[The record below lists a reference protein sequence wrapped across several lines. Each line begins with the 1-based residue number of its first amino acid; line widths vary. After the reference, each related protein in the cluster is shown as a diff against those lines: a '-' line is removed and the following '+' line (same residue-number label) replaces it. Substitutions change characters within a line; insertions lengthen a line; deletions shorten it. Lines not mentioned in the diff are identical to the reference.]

1 VDFHRRYCG
10 HFQRK
15 TRSVFGAAG
24 DYLKGLMQAKR
35 KNMERMEETVVE
47 ADEQRL
53 QHMLTESDWDHRA
66 VLDQVAEEANE
77 WLGGTAES
85 CFLVDE
91 SGFAKKGKH
100 SVGVARQWN
109 GRQGKVDNC
118 QVGVFGALGK
128 GHLATLTDLRLYLP
142 KDWVDHPARCR
153 KAGVPEAER
162 DHRTKTDLA
171 LEMVRHQ
178 RALGIAFAWVGADGG
193 YGKEP
198 AFLRGLEAMGEIFVA
213 DVHKDQ
219 RIYVDDPQPQVPAP
233 ANEGRQRGRPRSR
246 LQAQTE
252 AQRVDE
258 WVAAR
263 APSDWKPVELR
274 DSTEGRLKVEVVHRR
289 VWLWDGKE
297 QQPRHWHLIVRREI
311 DSPQT
316 LKYTLCNAEAA
327 LSTHRLAQ
335 MQAQRFWVERAFQE
349 AKSHCGMAE
358 YQARKWRAWHHHMT
372 LVAMSLLFML
382 EERIAQKDRYPLL
395 SCSDIE
401 TLLKTTL
408 PRRDLERDE
417 VIRQME
423 KRHRKRL
430 AATEAQYR
438 KQGLPIPQT
447 IGAVNLTK

>member
-1 VDFHRRYCG
+1 M
-10 HFQRK
+10 FQ
-15 TRSVFGAAG
+15 AAG

-47 ADEQRL
+47 ANEQRL
-53 QHMLTESDWDHRA
+53 QHMLSDSDWDHRA
-66 VLDQVAEEANE
+66 VLDQVAVEANG
-77 WLGGTAES
+77 WLGGTPDS

-91 SGFAKKGKH
+91 SAFAKKGKH

-142 KDWVDHPARCR
+142 KEWVASPERCR
-153 KAGVPEAER
+153 QAGISPPER
-162 DHRTKTDLA
+162 TLRTKTELA

-178 RALGIAFAWVGADGG
+178 RELGVGFAWVGADGG

-198 AFLRGLEAMGEIFVA
+198 AFLRGLETMGEVFVV

-219 RIYVDDPQPQVPAP
+219 PIYVDDPQPQVVADT
-233 ANEGRQRGRPRSR
+233 GGRGRPRRR
-246 LQAQTE
+246 LQAQTSP
-252 AQRVDE
+252 QRVDE
-258 WVAAR
+258 WVASL
-263 APSDWKPVELR
+263 APSAWQRVTLR
-274 DSTEGRLKVEVVHRR
+274 ESTEGRLEVEVAHQR
-289 VWLWDGKE
+289 VWLWDGQE
-297 QQPRHWHLIVRREI
+297 SQAQHWHLIVRRELG
-311 DSPQT
+311 SPET
-316 LKYTLCNAEAA
+316 LKYTLSNAAA
-327 LSTHRLAQ
+327 DWPIPRLAL

-372 LVAMSLLFML
+372 LVAMSLLFLL
-382 EERIAQKDRYPLL
+382 EERFAQQDSYPLL

-408 PRRDLERDE
+408 PRRDLELEE

-423 KRHRKRL
+423 KRHQKRL
-430 AATEAQYR
+430 DAMEAKYR
-438 KQGLPIPQT
+438 KQGLPLPNI

>member
-1 VDFHRRYCG
+1 
-10 HFQRK
+10 
-15 TRSVFGAAG
+15 
-24 DYLKGLMQAKR
+24 MQAKR

-53 QHMLTESDWDHRA
+53 QHMLTDSDWDHRA
-66 VLDQVAEEANE
+66 VLDQVALEASG
-77 WLGGTAES
+77 WLGGTKDS
-85 CFLVDE
+85 CLLLDE

-118 QVGVFGALGK
+118 QVGVFAALGK

-142 KDWVDHPARCR
+142 KEWVDNPGRCR
-153 KAGVPEAER
+153 KVGVPQEER
-162 DHRTKTDLA
+162 CRRTKAELA

-178 RALGIAFAWVGADGG
+178 RALGVAFAWVGVDGG

-198 AFLRGLEAMGEIFVA
+198 AFLRGLEAMGEVFVA

-219 RIYVDDPQPQVPAP
+219 RIYVDDPQPQLPAE
-233 ANEGRQRGRPRSR
+233 AGGKRGRPRSR
-246 LQAQTE
+246 LQAQTP

-258 WVAAR
+258 WIETL
-263 APSDWKPVELR
+263 APSDWQRVALR
-274 DSTEGRLKVEVVHRR
+274 DSTEGRLEVEVVHRR

-297 QQPRHWHLIVRREI
+297 KAARHWHLIVRREI
-311 DSPQT
+311 GSPLT
-316 LKYTLCNAEAA
+316 LKYTLSNAKAQ
-327 LSTHRLAQ
+327 LPTHRLAQ

-349 AKSHCGMAE
+349 AKSHCGMAD

-382 EERIAQKDRYPLL
+382 EERIAQKDSYPLL

-408 PRRDLERDE
+408 PRRDLEREE

-438 KQGLPIPQT
+438 KQGLPIPET
-447 IGAVNLTK
+447 FGAVNLTK

>member
-1 VDFHRRYCG
+1 
-10 HFQRK
+10 
-15 TRSVFGAAG
+15 
-24 DYLKGLMQAKR
+24 MQAQR
-35 KNMERMEETVVE
+35 KNMERMEEVVVE

-53 QHMLTESDWDHRA
+53 QHMLTDSDWDHRA
-66 VLDQVAEEANE
+66 VLDQVAVEANG
-77 WLGGTAES
+77 WLGGTPDS

-91 SGFAKKGKH
+91 SAFAKKGKH

-142 KDWVDHPARCR
+142 KEWVRSPGRCH
-153 KAGVPEAER
+153 KAGIPQHER
-162 DHRTKTDLA
+162 SLRTKSELA

-178 RALGIAFAWVGADGG
+178 RELGVGFAWVGADGG

-198 AFLRGLEAMGEIFVA
+198 AFLRGLEAMGEVFVA

-219 RIYVDDPQPQVPAP
+219 HIYVDDPQPQVPA
-233 ANEGRQRGRPRSR
+233 AGAGRGRPRSR
-246 LQAQTE
+246 LQAQTS

-258 WVAAR
+258 WVAGL
-263 APSDWKPVELR
+263 APSAWQRVVLR
-274 DSTEGRLKVEVVHRR
+274 ESTEGRLEVEVAHQR

-297 QQPRHWHLIVRREI
+297 KQARCWHLIVRRELG
-311 DSPQT
+311 SPET
-316 LKYTLCNAEAA
+316 LKYTLSNASED
-327 LSTHRLAQ
+327 LPIDRLAQ

-372 LVAMSLLFML
+372 LVAMSLLFLL
-382 EERIAQKDRYPLL
+382 EERFAQQDRYPLL

-408 PRRDLERDE
+408 PRRDLELEE

-423 KRHRKRL
+423 KRHQKRL
-430 AATEAQYR
+430 DATEAKYR
-438 KQGLPIPQT
+438 KQGLPLPDT

>member
-1 VDFHRRYCG
+1 MRFHHGYQG

-15 TRSVFGAAG
+15 TRSVVQAAG

-35 KNMERMEETVVE
+35 KNMERMEEAVVE

-53 QHMLTESDWDHRA
+53 QHMLTDSDWDHRA
-66 VLDQVAEEANE
+66 VLDQVAREANE
-77 WLGGTAES
+77 WLGGTANS
-85 CFLVDE
+85 CFLLDE

-100 SVGVARQWN
+100 CVGVARQWN

-142 KDWVDHPARCR
+142 KEWVDNRQRCA
-153 KAGVPEAER
+153 KAGVPERER
-162 DHRTKTDLA
+162 RARSKVALA
-171 LEMVRHQ
+171 LEMVSHQ
-178 RALGIAFAWVGADGG
+178 RELGVQFAWVGADGG

-198 AFLRGLEAMGEIFVA
+198 AFLRGLDVLGEVFVV

-219 RIYVDDPQPQVPAP
+219 RIYVEDPKPQVPP
-233 ANEGRQRGRPRSR
+233 SDGRQRGRPRSR
-246 LQAQTE
+246 LQARTN

-258 WVAAR
+258 WIDTL
-263 APSDWKPVELR
+263 APSDWQRVMLR
-274 DSTEGRLKVEVVHRR
+274 HSTQGRLEVEVVHRR

-297 QQPRHWHLIVRREI
+297 KQARHWHLIVRREI
-311 DSPQT
+311 NSPQT
-316 LKYTLCNAEAA
+316 LKYTLSNAHAH
-327 LSTHRLAQ
+327 LPTRRLAQ

-349 AKSHCGMAE
+349 AKSHCGMAD

-382 EERIAQKDRYPLL
+382 EERILQKDSYPLL

-408 PRRDLERDE
+408 PRRDLHREE
-417 VIRQME
+417 VIRQMQ
-423 KRHRKRL
+423 KRHHKRL
-430 AATEAQYR
+430 AATEAKYR
-438 KQGLPIPQT
+438 KQGLPLPET

>member
-1 VDFHRRYCG
+1 MFR
-10 HFQRK
+10 
-15 TRSVFGAAG
+15 AAG

-35 KNMERMEETVVE
+35 KNMERMEEAVVA

-53 QHMLTESDWDHRA
+53 QHMLTDSDWDHRA
-66 VLDQVAEEANE
+66 VLDQVAMEANG
-77 WLGGTAES
+77 WLGGTADS
-85 CFLVDE
+85 CFVVDE

-142 KDWVDHPARCR
+142 KAWVDNPGRCR
-153 KAGVPEAER
+153 KAGVPAPER
-162 DHRTKTDLA
+162 CRRTKAELA

-178 RALGIAFAWVGADGG
+178 RELGVTFAWVGADGG

-198 AFLRGLEAMGEIFVA
+198 AFLRGLEAMGEVFVA

-219 RIYVDDPQPQVPAP
+219 RIYVEDPQAQVPVGD
-233 ANEGRQRGRPRSR
+233 ERQRGRPRSR
-246 LQAQTE
+246 LRPQTCP
-252 AQRVDE
+252 QRVDE
-258 WVAAR
+258 WVASL
-263 APSDWKPVELR
+263 APSRWQRVALR
-274 DSTEGRLKVEVVHRR
+274 DSTEGRLEVQVVHQR

-297 QQPRHWHLIVRREI
+297 AQARHWHLIVRREI

-316 LKYTLCNAEAA
+316 LKYTLSNAEAD
-327 LSTHRLAQ
+327 LPTHRLAQ
-335 MQAQRFWVERAFQE
+335 MQAQRFWVERALQE
-349 AKSHCGMAE
+349 AKSHCGMAD

-382 EERIAQKDRYPLL
+382 EERIAQKDSYPLL

-401 TLLKTTL
+401 TLLKTLL
-408 PRRDLERDE
+408 PRRDLDREE

-423 KRHRKRL
+423 KRHHKRL
-430 AATEAQYR
+430 AATEAKCR
-438 KQGLPIPQT
+438 KQGLPLPET

>member
-1 VDFHRRYCG
+1 VYFHRRYCG
-10 HFQRK
+10 HCQRK

-53 QHMLTESDWDHRA
+53 QPMLTESDWDHRA
-66 VLDQVAEEANE
+66 VLDQVAVEANE
-77 WLGGTAES
+77 WLGGTAGS

-128 GHLATLTDLRLYLP
+128 GHLASLTDVRLYLP
-142 KDWVDHPARCR
+142 KEWASDPARCR
-153 KAGVPEAER
+153 KAGIPEQERSVCTKAE
-162 DHRTKTDLA
+162 LA

-178 RALGIAFAWVGADGG
+178 RELGVGFAWVGADGG

-198 AFLRGLEAMGEIFVA
+198 AFLRGLEALGEVFVV

-219 RIYVDDPQPQVPAP
+219 RIYVADPQPQVPVGD
-233 ANEGRQRGRPRSR
+233 ERQRGRPRSR
-246 LQAQTE
+246 LQARTSP
-252 AQRVDE
+252 QRVDE
-258 WVAAR
+258 WVATV
-263 APSDWKPVELR
+263 APSDWQRLALR
-274 DSTEGRLKVEVVHRR
+274 DSTAGRLEVEVLHRR
-289 VWLWDGKE
+289 VWLWDGREK
-297 QQPRHWHLIVRREI
+297 QARHWHLIVRREI
-311 DSPQT
+311 SSPQT
-316 LKYTLCNAEAA
+316 LKYTLSNADDE
-327 LSTHRLAQ
+327 LTTPRLAQ

-349 AKSHCGMAE
+349 AKSHCGMAD
-358 YQARKWRAWHHHMT
+358 YQARKWRAWHHHMS

-382 EERIAQKDRYPLL
+382 EERIAQKDHYPLL
-395 SCSDIE
+395 SCCDIE

-423 KRHRKRL
+423 KRHLKRL
-430 AATEAQYR
+430 AATEAKYR
-438 KQGLPIPQT
+438 KQGLPSRKPSGRLI
-447 IGAVNLTK
+447 